1 MTIPLLAY
9 NPTSRNTRVTA
20 FDVGNEE
27 SPKIYDQR
35 NLLQAQELDSLIY
48 AAYRQIFNEQQT
60 IEYHRQRFLESQLR
74 SNQITVRD
82 FIRGLVTAD
91 SFRRWVYDCNSN
103 YRFVQLCVQRILGRD
118 VYDLA
123 ETRAWSIVLAT
134 KGLLGFVDSLLD
146 SNEYLETFGDDTVP
160 YQRRRILPQRDVGE
174 LPFARMA
181 RYGPAHLEKLI
192 SLGHQYGTKPTV
204 PNWWEFPKAPTSP
217 LAYVAGSLVAFSVLY
232 LIALAPV
239 VSP

>member
-1 MTIPLLAY
+1 
-9 NPTSRNTRVTA
+9 

-27 SPKIYDQR
+27 SPKIYDR
-35 NLLQAQELDSLIY
+35 SNLLQAQELDSLIY

-118 VYDLA
+118 VYDLS

-134 KGLLGFVDSLLD
+134 EGLSGFVDGLLN

-160 YQRRRILPQRDVGE
+160 YQRRRILPQREVGE
-174 LPFARMA
+174 LPFARMS
-181 RYGPAHLEKLI
+181 RYGPAHLEQLI
-192 SLGHQYGTKPTV
+192 SLGHQYSMKPMV
-204 PNWWEFPKAPTSP
+204 PNWWEFPKAPNSP
-217 LAYVAGSLVAFSVLY
+217 LAYVAGSLVTFSVLY
-232 LIALAPV
+232 LIVFAPII
-239 VSP
+239 SP

>member
-20 FDVGNEE
+20 FDVANEE

-134 KGLLGFVDSLLD
+134 KGLSGFVDSLLD

-181 RYGPAHLEKLI
+181 RYGPAHLEQLI
-192 SLGHQYGTKPTV
+192 SLGYQYSMKPMV